1 MCVAT
6 VLTSLRKFVF
16 RAIRLTSCR
25 TSVGQ
30 VRVGV
35 CGGCTGLGWVGK
47 ACMHWCRG
55 AGGGGMHL
63 VAHFEFHAPVKYAR
77 TVAHDIDWEVLGKV
91 IFWPPKTTREGGGG
105 RSGDEGCIRLHT
117 HFPCTRRA
125 DISYDRMDSTCLQH
139 KHDTR
144 LWCGVLGSKNADGL
158 GLCCLLTR

>member
-55 AGGGGMHL
+55 AGGGGVHL

-91 IFWPPKTTREGGGG
+91 IFWPPKTTREGEGGG
-105 RSGDEGCIRLHT
+105 QGTRVAFD
-117 HFPCTRRA
+117 CTRTFHAHAGLTFHMTEWIARA
-125 DISYDRMDSTCLQH
+125 YTM
-139 KHDTR
+139 
-144 LWCGVLGSKNADGL
+144 
-158 GLCCLLTR
+158 